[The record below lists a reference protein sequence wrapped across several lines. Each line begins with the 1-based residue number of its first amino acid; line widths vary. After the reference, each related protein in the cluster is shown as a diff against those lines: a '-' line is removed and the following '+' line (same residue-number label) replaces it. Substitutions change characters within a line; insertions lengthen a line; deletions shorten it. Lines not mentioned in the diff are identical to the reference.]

1 MEEEKKLNHLNE
13 PIETE
18 SAVLLDSDE
27 EAPEM
32 TPELPEKPEEVSEL
46 PEEFEE
52 EPDFGA
58 DRLELEDPQEV
69 HESEPEEEEEQA
81 PQEKPD
87 YEREILHLVRSNASP
102 KMMREK
108 LEDYH
113 GKDIAEV
120 LPQLNVT
127 ERKKVYRILD
137 NDMISDIFEYLDEE
151 DAGRYL
157 SEMDPKKAAAVITAI
172 EPDSAVDILRAIP
185 RERRTLLIDLL
196 DEESRNDVRLIASF
210 DEDEIGSR
218 MTTNYI
224 QIRENLS
231 VKEAMTELIRQAAE
245 NDNISTLFVT
255 DEHGAFYGAID
266 LKELIIARQGSD
278 LEDLI
283 VTSFPYVYG
292 HENIDDC
299 IEKLKDY
306 SEDNIPVLDNS
317 NRLIGVITSAS
328 VTELVGEAL
337 GEDYVKLAGLT
348 AEEDLNEPLKD
359 SMRKRLPWLITLL
372 ILGLGV
378 SAVVGAFEKVVAQ
391 LTIVMAF
398 QSMILDMSGNTGT
411 QSLAVTIRVL
421 TDETLNFKQKLK
433 FVFKEQR
440 VGLTNGLLLGL
451 VAFVLVGL
459 YIWLLKGRP
468 IGFAYLVSACIGISM
483 WIAMI
488 ISSTFG
494 TLIPMFFKKIGVDPA
509 VASGPLITTINDFIA
524 VVIYYSLCW
533 VFLIGVFH
541 LG

>member
-1 MEEEKKLNHLNE
+1 MEEKDILEEFKEEK
-13 PIETE
+13 
-18 SAVLLDSDE
+18 
-27 EAPEM
+27 EAPAEI
-32 TPELPEKPEEVSEL
+32 
-46 PEEFEE
+46 PEEFDE

-58 DRLELEDPQEV
+58 DRLELESTEETKEEDHQDE
-69 HESEPEEEEEQA
+69 EEPEL
-81 PQEKPD
+81 QEKPD
-87 YEREILHLVRSNASP
+87 YEQEILQLVRSNASP
-102 KMMREK
+102 RMMRER

-113 GKDIAEV
+113 GKDIAEA
-120 LPQLNVT
+120 LPSMNIAERRKVT
-127 ERKKVYRILD
+127 RILD

-157 SEMDPKKAAAVITAI
+157 SEMDPKKAAAVITEI

-196 DEESRNDVRLIASF
+196 DEDSRNDVRLIASF

-224 QIRENLS
+224 HIRANLS

-245 NDNISTLFVT
+245 NDNISTIYVT
-255 DEHGAFYGAID
+255 DEGGSFYGAID
-266 LKELIIARQGSD
+266 LKELIIARQGSN

-372 ILGLGV
+372 VLGLGV
-378 SAVVGAFEKVVAQ
+378 SAVVGAFERVVAQ

-421 TDETLNFKQKLK
+421 TDEALTTKEKIK

-440 VGLTNGLLLGL
+440 VGFTNGFLLGL
-451 VAFVLVGL
+451 IAVVLVGL
-459 YIWLLKGRP
+459 YIWMLKGKP
-468 IGFAYLVSACIGISM
+468 IGFAYLVSSCIGVSM
-483 WIAMI
+483 WLAMI

-509 VASGPLITTINDFIA
+509 VASGPLITTVNDFIA